1 MAYTIVFR
9 QKYGF
14 SVFLLSFSIPCTPIS
29 LRCEM
34 FRKLPWPLWDSSYGM
49 SNESSRLDLSEKILL
64 QTSESLESYSLLW
77 LHSKKSSSRP
87 WRKLGIKTDERK
99 PVFTS
104 LAEVILDAILFIFL
118 RATSSRKSSWQYA
131 RAPRGM
137 TRFVL
142 KIEILSHIMGIM
154 GTRPDLALTVSSH
167 YGSWF
172 IALQQ
177 QQQHTLSPE
186 LD

>member
-1 MAYTIVFR
+1 MACTIVFR

-14 SVFLLSFSIPCTPIS
+14 CFFCCHSVFFGCPFRCAVKRFVNCLDHCVIPCTTCLTS
-29 LRCEM
+29 LRDWICP
-34 FRKLPWPLWDSSYGM
+34 K
-49 SNESSRLDLSEKILL
+49 KILL
-64 QTSESLESYSLLW
+64 QISESLEPSSLSW
-77 LHSKKSSSRP
+77 LRSKKCSRRP
-87 WRKLGIKTDERK
+87 WRKLGIETDERK

-118 RATSSRKSSWQYA
+118 PATSSRKSSRQYA

-142 KIEILSHIMGIM
+142 KIEISSHII

-167 YGSWF
+167 YGSCRNTF
-172 IALQQ
+172 LN
-177 QQQHTLSPE
+177 
-186 LD
+186 